1 MTQNSPATQN
11 NPASTTRPVAF
22 ALVLALVVILAPT
35 VVAPSPAFAQSV
47 DAQPAVPT
55 VTPTFYYGFA
65 GGVSNPHYGDL
76 GPNLSAVLGK
86 PAIFST
92 LRGQVEV
99 SYSASVAHRSCW
111 DECYSHTDRANV
123 ESLSVVASFFYDFRK
138 DKALRPFIGG
148 GLLYQVQSAT
158 SHWGTDHDQFSGQGG
173 GFQWMA
179 GLGYEI
185 KPNWIVQA
193 SRRVVRGVDR
203 QEQFQLGL
211 RIGR

>member
-1 MTQNSPATQN
+1 MTQN
-11 NPASTTRPVAF
+11 NPANTKRPVAF
-22 ALVLALVVILAPT
+22 ALVLSLVVVLAPT
-35 VVAPSPAFAQSV
+35 AVAPAPAFAQSV
-47 DAQPAVPT
+47 DAQPAAPT
-55 VTPTFYYGFA
+55 VAPTFYYGFA
-65 GGVSNPHYGDL
+65 GGVSNPHRGDI

-92 LRGQVEV
+92 LRGQVEA
-99 SYSASVAHRSCW
+99 SYSSSVAYRSCW
-111 DECYSHTDRANV
+111 GECYSDRGNV
-123 ESLSVVASFFYDFRK
+123 ESLSVVASLFYDFRK
-138 DKALRPFIGG
+138 DKALRPFIGA

-158 SHWGTDHDQFSGQGG
+158 SDWARDLDNFSGQGS
-173 GFQWMA
+173 GFLWMA